1 MVADAM
7 NKEHRMARA
16 PRYVGVGFIR
26 PEVVS
31 SGRWDIR
38 EEVSLLPKEAVRRPG
53 RSRVVVGDEGA
64 VPRPVC
70 AIISFFHNPGRAR
83 AYKRTS

>member
-16 PRYVGVGFIR
+16 PRCVGVGFIR

-38 EEVSLLPKEAVRRPG
+38 EEVSLLPKEAVRCPG

-64 VPRPVC
+64 KSLSVRR
-70 AIISFFHNPGRAR
+70 I
-83 AYKRTS
+83 TSTV